1 MTGTLSCCLQEEL
14 GHTQSTKISIEFGT
28 VPPMQV
34 LQAMRAEQWLQLHPE
49 AAPAQ
54 AAAIRRAM
62 RDAFYVDA
70 DGWKAQVLD
79 QALQALGQAV
89 GGLRQG

>member
-1 MTGTLSCCLQEEL
+1 MTGPLSCCLQEEL

-28 VPPMQV
+28 LPPMQV
-34 LQAMRAEQWLQLHPE
+34 LQAMCAEQWLQLHPE
-49 AAPAQ
+49 APAEQ
-54 AAAIRRAM
+54 AMAIKRAM

-70 DGWKAQVLD
+70 GAWKAQVLD